1 MCYFKGEDSKLKTY
15 SLLFIS
21 DSLTHNTVAVYTF
34 QKRLILLLKER
45 LSQDGILLTEVQYFS
60 DGCSKQYKNKRNFIN
75 LTYHH
80 EDFGVPAKWAFFAT
94 SHGKGPWDGVAG
106 CTKREAALESL
117 RRPLKNHIQTAV
129 DFYNFVKEKFKN
141 IQTEFV
147 SINEIDRV
155 EETILAERF
164 SKCKTIKGTLGFHNF
179 ECFPQNHMKM
189 KVKKFSLSTEEKIV
203 SIRT

>member
-1 MCYFKGEDSKLKTY
+1 MG
-15 SLLFIS
+15 
-21 DSLTHNTVAVYTF
+21 
-34 QKRLILLLKER
+34 
-45 LSQDGILLTEVQYFS
+45 
-60 DGCSKQYKNKRNFIN
+60 
-75 LTYHH
+75 
-80 EDFGVPAKWAFFAT
+80 FFAT

-117 RRPLKNHIQTAV
+117 RRPLKSHIQTAV

-203 SIRT
+203 SIWT